1 MSPGSAVIAAYRDAG
16 CVPQELPR
24 DVLLEMMAFLGCR
37 PVDGPLA
44 GLFFDDLQF
53 AVATP
58 ARSVG

>member
-1 MSPGSAVIAAYRDAG
+1 MPH
-16 CVPQELPR
+16 ELPR

-53 AVATP
+53 AGGDTGAIAWGDEI
-58 ARSVG
+58 AR